1 MNVLSQFLRPA
12 FCVSSRTSSLALAYR
27 PAPYQRLRP
36 APLTPSVTGALSLDQ
51 CLICQALPRNA
62 CHEAIKPSQCM
73 VLNITFVQ
81 SEGKF
86 VNVAAKMLGASMMID
101 AISPRLRTAKTLS
114 IPLVVTSSRTRD
126 DILAHAYAQCCSNK
140 GAPGVDGQDFADIEA
155 YGVQRWLGELALAL
169 RQETSTGTHQKS
181 VHTEGQRQTQAVGHL
196 HGHIE
201 LHFDSVS
208 PWVRLR

>member
-114 IPLVVTSSRTRD
+114 IPLVVTSSRTYSPA
-126 DILAHAYAQCCSNK
+126 LWLTASWLKPPMPAYAPASSVCK
-140 GAPGVDGQDFADIEA
+140 VDP
-155 YGVQRWLGELALAL
+155 
-169 RQETSTGTHQKS
+169 TSTC
-181 VHTEGQRQTQAVGHL
+181 
-196 HGHIE
+196 
-201 LHFDSVS
+201 
-208 PWVRLR
+208 